1 MKATRAL
8 LKFAPIGAAA
18 AAPVAFA
25 TVPDAAVPWRE
36 KKSLLPR
43 RCAVRCSTTGE
54 REFAYV
60 HEHNFD
66 DTMWSIAGKVD
77 FLGLMEEGC
86 YLLKGVGPEI
96 IHRLSFGQ
104 KVFARKG
111 TVLIEEGS
119 ENSALFVVGHGTL
132 SISVHGEEIA
142 TVGPGQVIGL
152 YTMLKG
158 TNASA
163 SVIVSSELAY
173 ILELRHS
180 HFMACLEDNPNVKT
194 RMQVILEQREAQ
206 NKAAEM
212 ISKTTMSE
220 V

>member
-1 MKATRAL
+1 MV
-8 LKFAPIGAAA
+8 
-18 AAPVAFA
+18 PV
-25 TVPDAAVPWRE
+25 
-36 KKSLLPR
+36 LPTAR
-43 RCAVRCSTTGE
+43 SELACCSTTGA
-54 REFAYV
+54 REAAYI
-60 HEHNFD
+60 HENNWNEH
-66 DTMWSIAGKVD
+66 MWEIVSRVD
-77 FLGLMEEGC
+77 FQSLMEEGC
-86 YLLKGVGPEI
+86 YLLKGVGRDI

-111 TVLIEEGS
+111 TVLIQEGQ

-132 SISVHGEEIA
+132 AVSVKGGPGEDVEIS
-142 TVGPGQVIGL
+142 TLGPGQVVGL

-163 SVIVSSELAY
+163 SVTVTSEFAY

-180 HFMACLEDNPNVKT
+180 HFQASLEGEPSVKH

-212 ISKTTMSE
+212 VQKKTIRE